1 MKLKAFLITGTLFL
15 HTIPCIVAQDDI
27 IDTTVIN
34 KIKQKALHESQV
46 MDILSQLTE
55 MIGPR
60 LTYSPSFKTA
70 AAYTKNALESY
81 GLSNVHFETWGKPT
95 RGWQLKRFSL
105 QMTEPYSLPL
115 MAYPN
120 AYSPSVKGVTNA
132 EVVLLDAHN
141 KKDLEKYRGKLKDKI
156 ILMDDIAVFQNL
168 PDGRFSPDATRF
180 ADSTLLKMANDLP
193 FQTNLEYS
201 FDTLTIAKYQLCQ
214 TEKPLAMVSGGYL
227 GRDGNIALVDL
238 IYIKNDNIV
247 FSGEEEIPD
256 PVPQICISREQW
268 NQLKRKLENNIKV
281 KLELV
286 LETEFSKPEDGFNV
300 IGEIPGTD
308 LKNEIVMI
316 GGHLDSWHAA
326 TGATDDAAG
335 VAVCME
341 AMRIIKSLALQPRR
355 TIRIGLWGGE
365 EQGLLGS
372 KGYVLTHLAE
382 RSDKTNDDN
391 VNLDSV
397 KFKEEYNDFSVYFN
411 MDNGAGRF
419 RGIYMEENE
428 KVRPI
433 FKQWFS
439 FFADMGASTLT
450 SQRKYGTDHNSF
462 YPYLIP
468 AFQFI
473 QDPIDYQL
481 RTHHTTMDIYDK
493 VLPDDMKQ
501 NVAIMASFAWMAAIR
516 DEKFPRRD
524 K

>member
-1 MKLKAFLITGTLFL
+1 V
-15 HTIPCIVAQDDI
+15 HY
-27 IDTTVIN
+27 
-34 KIKQKALHESQV
+34 ES
-46 MDILSQLTE
+46 
-55 MIGPR
+55 
-60 LTYSPSFKTA
+60 
-70 AAYTKNALESY
+70 
-81 GLSNVHFETWGKPT
+81 WGKPA
-95 RGWQLKRFSL
+95 RGWQLKKFSL

-120 AYSPSVKGVTNA
+120 AWSPSVKGVSNA
-132 EVVLLDAHN
+132 EVVLLDAHS
-141 KKDLEKYRGKLKDKI
+141 KKDLEKYKGKLKDKI
-156 ILMDDIAVFQNL
+156 ILMDDIAIFKNL
-168 PDGRFSPDATRF
+168 PDQRFSPDAIRY

-193 FQTNLEYS
+193 VQPFLDFS
-201 FDTLTIAKYQLCQ
+201 FDSLTMLKFKLCQ
-214 TEKPLAMVSGGYL
+214 DEQPLAIISGGYL
-227 GRDGNIALVDL
+227 GKDGNFALMSSFFISNNEFHL
-238 IYIKNDNIV
+238 
-247 FSGEEEIPD
+247 SGLKEISN

-268 NQLKRKLENNIKV
+268 NQLKRILVNNIKV
-281 KLELV
+281 KVELV
-286 LETEFSKPEDGFNV
+286 LETVFSKPEDGFNV

-326 TGATDDAAG
+326 PGATDDAAG

-341 AMRIIKSLALQPRR
+341 AMRIIKSLGLQPRR

-382 RSDKTNDDN
+382 RSDKTKGDN

-397 KFKEEYNDFSVYFN
+397 KFKEEYNNFSVYFN

-419 RGIYMEENE
+419 RGIYMEQNE

-433 FKQWFS
+433 FKKWFS
-439 FFADMGASTLT
+439 LFADMGASTLT
-450 SQRKYGTDHNSF
+450 SQRTYGTDHNSF

-473 QDPIDYQL
+473 QDPIDYEL

-493 VLPDDMKQ
+493 VLPEDMKQ

-516 DEKFPRRD
+516 DEKLPRRD